1 MAQWMLQLVTLI
13 VTTLAGSAVVR
24 DADALAVD
32 QVMVLSMLGY
42 PEPQTWVLSLAIHRD
57 HGRTQPGF
65 LQVEAEVQTD
75 AETLWRQ
82 LPPEMQ
88 GRLREEASRDV
99 LIQILQ
105 TMTSLVNQQNER
117 MGAVEAEQLAARKR
131 GDALEARCSTR
142 ITNALLALRPGT
154 IAVSGEPS
162 APSTGA
168 ANASAAP
175 AGPQKLFGKVISPVV
190 SSPEDPKPQR
200 CGTCAQCRSTPMR
213 KCAGLTKWYARQ
225 RKRAQED
232 EDGREKKIAKVPMDE
247 HRPLGNGNPDDE
259 PGDGGGEEPKK
270 NKARIQ
276 YLEKMLDR
284 KRKIRNGVP
293 GRELHPEEIAN
304 YEREL
309 AELRPKP
316 KRAYTRIIEHTTAAT
331 LRAKGVQRAKE
342 ERKQEKEE
350 RARQLR
356 EAKFA
361 CLREEGDVL
370 IDSVVVKGGRCEG
383 ILAGLKLDA
392 VFEMEGLRVRLVEM
406 VGTCGQLQL
415 VDNPT
420 KPLLRRLQAWLQKY
434 LQMLVDVWTKV
445 ADEEPVL
452 YASVQ
457 VEELSFR
464 DHNSEVI
471 NLKFLWAV
479 RVRPVELLCWLSS
492 RSCLASFC
500 PPRSLWWRRLQ
511 RL

>member
-1 MAQWMLQLVTLI
+1 MDGICHGLFLVGVVRMAQWMLQLVTLI

-32 QVMVLSMLGY
+32 QAGLPGAPEEAADLGAEHVGLPGA
-42 PEPQTWVLSLAIHRD
+42 PEEAADLGAEHVGLPGAPEEAADLGAEHVGLPGALEQAAGHGAEHAGLPGAANLGAEPGDSPGLLPSSDFSGARELPGAEAAD

-259 PGDGGGEEPKK
+259 PGDGGGAP
-270 NKARIQ
+270 
-276 YLEKMLDR
+276 
-284 KRKIRNGVP
+284 
-293 GRELHPEEIAN
+293 
-304 YEREL
+304 
-309 AELRPKP
+309 
-316 KRAYTRIIEHTTAAT
+316 TA
-331 LRAKGVQRAKE
+331 V
-342 ERKQEKEE
+342 
-350 RARQLR
+350 
-356 EAKFA
+356 
-361 CLREEGDVL
+361 
-370 IDSVVVKGGRCEG
+370 
-383 ILAGLKLDA
+383 
-392 VFEMEGLRVRLVEM
+392 M
-406 VGTCGQLQL
+406 
-415 VDNPT
+415 
-420 KPLLRRLQAWLQKY
+420 
-434 LQMLVDVWTKV
+434 
-445 ADEEPVL
+445 
-452 YASVQ
+452 
-457 VEELSFR
+457 
-464 DHNSEVI
+464 
-471 NLKFLWAV
+471 
-479 RVRPVELLCWLSS
+479 
-492 RSCLASFC
+492 
-500 PPRSLWWRRLQ
+500 
-511 RL
+511 